1 MSWFRS
7 SRRKRSREPAEGA
20 GTAAA
25 VATHAGP
32 PRAELVS
39 RPLADLHALA
49 REHGLPR
56 YRLLRREQLIDAL
69 AADGSGSVPVATEQ
83 HPEPDR
89 DEMTVDEARQVTGE
103 LVGAIGRLVGQL
115 SSGTSAPS
123 ASELEEVV
131 TARATR
137 LLVARDSRGEIVGTL
152 TLVIFRTP
160 TGTRAWIEDVVVDE
174 RARGRG
180 AGEAL
185 TREAIRRAAQSGA
198 RTVDLTSRPQRREA
212 NRMYD
217 RIGFQRRETH
227 VYRVDM

>member
-1 MSWFRS
+1 VSWFRS
-7 SRRKRSREPAEGA
+7 SLRKRSRESAEGA
-20 GTAAA
+20 GTTAA
-25 VATHAGP
+25 VATRPGL
-32 PRAELVS
+32 PRAELIS

-69 AADGSGSVPVATEQ
+69 AADGGGSVPVATGQ
-83 HPEPDR
+83 HPEADR
-89 DEMTVDEARQVTGE
+89 DEVTVDEAREVTGD
-103 LVGAIGRLVGQL
+103 LVEAIGRLVGQL
-115 SSGTSAPS
+115 KPGTSAPS

-137 LLVARDSRGEIVGTL
+137 LFVARNRREIVGML
-152 TLVIFRTP
+152 TLVMFRIP
-160 TGTRAWIEDVVVDE
+160 TGTCAQIEDVVVDE
-174 RARGRG
+174 HARGRG

-198 RTVDLTSRPQRREA
+198 RTIDLTSRPQRREA

-217 RIGFQRRETH
+217 RIGFQRRETN
-227 VYRVDM
+227 VYRLEP